1 MPSFNIEK
9 NFYVRLVTTNKSNA
23 IEDEIANSNFYDD
36 GRKKFTT
43 WQIVNL
49 KTKKKSFLKA
59 WPQSQSRQLQLH
71 SFSMNVAAMFVCV
84 NVNAMM

>member
-71 SFSMNVAAMFVCV
+71 SCCNLQM
-84 NVNAMM
+84 